1 MPRWIALLFAVGG
14 TVLLGSV
21 GICISLKEPW
31 LAVLSVVLSIGL
43 IGWGFV
49 IKAKYG
55 RGKQISR

>member
-14 TVLLGSV
+14 TVLLGAV
-21 GICISLKEPW
+21 GVCVSLKDLW
-31 LAVLSVVLSIGL
+31 LAVLSAVLSIGL

-55 RGKQISR
+55 RRKQISR